1 MNLFFKLN
9 ILVFMAGLSLVLA
22 LPSAALAGGRTL
34 EPAHP
39 LAGQVVFT
47 AWQRDGL
54 INAAVYNGSGGGLT
68 LRIALGTMDTS
79 PVEYAGQEVEF
90 PAGAVKVVNFPL
102 LSQKT
107 PRGDM
112 KTADEVLVSAVG
124 QPGLIGSFHI
134 QNSGPGPHQAGL
146 DDFLAVVGDTNR
158 FWYVV
163 EPADSLR
170 VVFVG
175 KGISAGGR
183 ILLTGSPAP
192 YGPQPA
198 AIEAVKALNLPEALT
213 RSYSEQM
220 ANNFA
225 YFFLPGEGGA
235 VAVDY
240 EIGPVDGA
248 AVVTIPVAQHV
259 VDPGGGGGGGRGLS
273 FLVYDPARAG
283 IEPVLPMSSG
293 TAKSTSL
300 KSN

>member
-39 LAGQVVFT
+39 LAGQVLFT
-47 AWQRDGL
+47 AWQRDGQ
-54 INAAVYNGSGGGLT
+54 ISAAVYNGSGGGLT

-79 PVEYAGQEVEF
+79 PVEYAGQEMEF

-107 PRGDM
+107 PRGDI
-112 KTADEVLVSAVG
+112 KTADEVLVSNVG

-146 DDFLAVVGDTNR
+146 DDFLAASGEVNR
-158 FWYVV
+158 FRYVV

-175 KGISAGGR
+175 KGASVGGQA
-183 ILLTGSPAP
+183 LLTGRPAP

-198 AIEAVKALNLPEALT
+198 AIEAVKALNLPETLT
-213 RSYSEQM
+213 SAYLEQM
-220 ANNFA
+220 ADNYA

-235 VAVDY
+235 VLVDY

-273 FLVYDPARAG
+273 FLVYNPERAR
-283 IEPVLPMSSG
+283 IEPLLPLTG
-293 TAKSTSL
+293 GAAKATPL